1 MRATDVIPVIAF
13 NWTVI
18 TSQFGFINKARF
30 IRFIKRHTRHR
41 SIRIIY
47 QVEIRVEMNPSM
59 FHPSGFLII
68 SLFSTAKP
76 APAFLRDNCNLPLE
90 LYHV

>member
-1 MRATDVIPVIAF
+1 MIQLTWRDDPLVNEKN
-13 NWTVI
+13 NWR
-18 TSQFGFINKARF
+18 G
-30 IRFIKRHTRHR
+30 
-41 SIRIIY
+41 
-47 QVEIRVEMNPSM
+47 EMNPSM

-90 LYHV
+90 LYRV